1 MECNVRAKVHPAD
14 TLRRLTLAEKEEI
27 VRRFNERV
35 DAAMLKAPP
44 TKEWVKKALSRGG
57 APRCPV
63 RLRRLSLDIIVQ
75 YGDDLA
81 DLYCEFPDDVVFAAA
96 YDLFLGYQRPD
107 QLLPIS
113 PVEALTE
120 DAWWTDEWGTKWQH
134 VIGGVEHPRGE
145 PAPGLVATGRLRGQG
160 HAGPPC
166 PRAFGGGGAS
176 NPHARTVEVLLR
188 VGPTGTL
195 RAAPLPPWNEQNI

>member
-1 MECNVRAKVHPAD
+1 MESNVRAKVHPAD

-134 VIGGVEHPRGE
+134 VIGGV
-145 PAPGLVATGRLRGQG
+145 
-160 HAGPPC
+160 
-166 PRAFGGGGAS
+166 GAS
-176 NPHARTVEVLLR
+176 PWRTRSGIGRNWTLTW
-188 VGPTGTL
+188 PGTC
-195 RAAPLPPWNEQNI
+195 RTPVPPGVWRGRCQQSACTDG